1 MINFTY
7 NCSLWKL
14 IGTVLSFSTCRL
26 AIYLCTSITYKNEA
40 TKIHQAFMWQSL
52 YKTFLPFSTY
62 YHLFFFS
69 KTSLESFQPHNWVNS
84 IYLSLHFNNSFPIS
98 CHIWIIDVFFFI
110 SYIIW
115 YIIPSKSLPKKC
127 KLKIFNL
134 FFKEYFPSFAS
145 FELISSVLTN
155 MYTFILPVMLKPELH
170 SII

>member
-98 CHIWIIDVFFFI
+98 CHIWIIDVFFF
-110 SYIIW
+110 YFL
-115 YIIPSKSLPKKC
+115 YYLVYYPFQ
-127 KLKIFNL
+127 IFTQEMQIKNL
-134 FFKEYFPSFAS
+134 QPFF
-145 FELISSVLTN
+145 
-155 MYTFILPVMLKPELH
+155 
-170 SII
+170 

>member
-1 MINFTY
+1 MKLQKFIRPSCGSPCTKHS
-7 NCSLWKL
+7 SLFPH
-14 IGTVLSFSTCRL
+14 I
-26 AIYLCTSITYKNEA
+26 II
-40 TKIHQAFMWQSL
+40 
-52 YKTFLPFSTY
+52 
-62 YHLFFFS
+62 FFFS